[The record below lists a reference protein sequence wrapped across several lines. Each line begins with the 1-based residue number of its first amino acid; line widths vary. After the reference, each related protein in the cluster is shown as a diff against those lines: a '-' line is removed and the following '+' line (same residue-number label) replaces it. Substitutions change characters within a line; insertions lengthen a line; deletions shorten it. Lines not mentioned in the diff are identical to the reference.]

1 MKWEYLV
8 TFLITIIN
16 IIAMILQLKKVFDD
30 YKKEN
35 GLEGLSFWAFN
46 IWSFLIMIS
55 LAYMFRLRKFFFYP
69 MYIMSF
75 FYFVLIAFMIVYYE
89 KSSEDKEK
97 KSNDNII
104 SLAVIFTAGL
114 MLSLF
119 LYFAKKTISNKTL
132 TVISDIAGIG
142 MGLCTI
148 PYVMRVYEKGDEG
161 ISFPFLVFTLAANV
175 AEIFSSILTRTWPTL
190 SLMLIYLI
198 TKSIVVAKMF
208 EYAAKPLASP
218 EGAYEKDRE
227 THSNK
232 LKDMK
237 EQLGGAGGL
246 CAGMII
252 LLFVARYLDKKR
264 IKI

>member
-75 FYFVLIAFMIVYYE
+75 FYFVLIAIMIVYYE

-97 KSNDNII
+97 KSNANDNII

-114 MLSLF
+114 ILSLF

-208 EYAAKPLASP
+208 EYAAKPLASSD
-218 EGAYEKDRE
+218 GTYEKDRE
-227 THSNK
+227 THK